1 MTITINNNA
10 SASAALLSLNATET
24 QLSQTELAVTTGLRV
39 NSAKDNPA
47 AYAVAQS
54 LKGQVSTLQS
64 VELAL
69 NNGESAINT
78 AVNAGQSVASLVSNI
93 LAKVV
98 QASQSGLDTT
108 SRSALSYD
116 VAGMLSQI
124 DRLVAN
130 ADFNGYNLVQSSASS
145 MTVLAS
151 ADGSTITVSGVPMDA
166 TGLGINAIN
175 LANSAGVATA
185 LTAVNAAVNLV
196 AENLASLGSASNLLQ
211 TQNTF
216 TSQLVDTLTTS
227 IGNLVD
233 ANMANESAQ
242 LQALQVKQQLGVQAL
257 SIANQAP
264 DAILSLFR

>member
-10 SASAALLSLNATET
+10 SASAALLALNATET
-24 QLSQTELAVTTGLRV
+24 QLSQTELAVTTGLKV
-39 NSAKDNPA
+39 NAAKDNPA
-47 AYAVAQS
+47 AYAVAQN

-78 AVNAGQSVASLVSNI
+78 AVNAGQSVANLVGQI
-93 LAKVV
+93 QAKVV

-108 SRSALSYD
+108 SKSALSYD
-116 VAGMLSQI
+116 VAGLLNQI
-124 DRLVAN
+124 DQLVAN
-130 ADFNGYNLVQSSASS
+130 ASFNGYNLIQSGASS
-145 MTVLAS
+145 MSVLSS
-151 ADGSTITVSGVPMDA
+151 ADGSTITVSGVPMDV
-166 TGLGINAIN
+166 TDLGINSIT
-175 LANSAGVATA
+175 LTNSANVATA
-185 LTAVNAAVNLV
+185 MTAVANAVNMV

-216 TSQLVDTLTTS
+216 TSQLVSTLTAG
-227 IGNLVD
+227 IGTLVD
-233 ANMANESAQ
+233 ANMADESAQ

-264 DAILSLFR
+264 NAILSLFR